1 MLVSKKLVI
10 FALVVALAYAKRK
23 GKGGKKGKGGNKGKG
38 STTAPPPSPST
49 THVPGGIEFFM
60 KLYYRLDISLFK
72 KGKYDFIDDLIHYND
87 LKIKPPNM
95 FQDNQV

>member
-23 GKGGKKGKGGNKGKG
+23 GKGGNKGKG
-38 STTAPPPSPST
+38 STTTAPPPSPST